1 MSETSTVDVVVL
13 GAGVA
18 GLHAAR
24 CATMRAPESPVRG
37 GGGDDDDDGGRGRR
51 RSGATREGEEVDDGE
66 GASTRGA
73 FRRMRAVVLEA
84 RDEVGGRVR
93 AARDAAPWDVN
104 LGPEFAHGDEGS
116 ALKRFIDNHGFGTT
130 EREWPDR
137 YYLGGRE
144 GRLVRADE
152 AEATSS
158 DVRRVHELFDRLPGA
173 PGEEDADETALEWLT
188 NTVRASDSVIKL
200 AENIYA
206 NDFGSSLRHLGM
218 REVIEEKKNWIYGE
232 KYLVLDRPMREVALA
247 LADGLDVRTNWEI
260 ESVDYSTPGVVR
272 VTRRGGK
279 EVITAKKCIVAL
291 PITALRPNNTENRV
305 RFIPRLPAAKTR
317 AAETIQIG
325 NAAKLFVGFRKIV
338 WPEDVFDVVCTNCFL
353 PEFWITKYSK
363 SPLAREVA
371 TSREAKLVAETVALV
386 TFFIAG
392 DLADELDKMNRDVM
406 FRRAID
412 QLDTIF
418 NVSCKEHITTMK
430 YVGWSQERLVQGAYT
445 HPTVNAGD
453 SRALLA
459 APVSNTLFFAGEAT
473 HTGVN
478 PCLQGAMETG
488 ARAAAQVRAAVF
500 GIGQSKL

>member
-1 MSETSTVDVVVL
+1 MAAGFEDGL
-13 GAGVA
+13 AEGAGAA
-18 GLHAAR
+18 GAR
-24 CATMRAPESPVRG
+24 A
-37 GGGDDDDDGGRGRR
+37 
-51 RSGATREGEEVDDGE
+51 
-66 GASTRGA
+66 
-73 FRRMRAVVLEA
+73 
-84 RDEVGGRVR
+84 
-93 AARDAAPWDVN
+93 
-104 LGPEFAHGDEGS
+104 
-116 ALKRFIDNHGFGTT
+116 
-130 EREWPDR
+130 
-137 YYLGGRE
+137 
-144 GRLVRADE
+144 
-152 AEATSS
+152 
-158 DVRRVHELFDRLPGA
+158 
-173 PGEEDADETALEWLT
+173 
-188 NTVRASDSVIKL
+188 
-200 AENIYA
+200 
-206 NDFGSSLRHLGM
+206 
-218 REVIEEKKNWIYGE
+218 
-232 KYLVLDRPMREVALA
+232 
-247 LADGLDVRTNWEI
+247 
-260 ESVDYSTPGVVR
+260 
-272 VTRRGGK
+272 
-279 EVITAKKCIVAL
+279 
-291 PITALRPNNTENRV
+291 
-305 RFIPRLPAAKTR
+305 
-317 AAETIQIG
+317 
-325 NAAKLFVGFRKIV
+325 
-338 WPEDVFDVVCTNCFL
+338 EDVFDVVCTNCFL
-353 PEFWITKYSK
+353 PEFWITKYPK

>member
-1 MSETSTVDVVVL
+1 MVRDDIYDVVVL
-13 GAGVA
+13 GGGFA

-24 CATMRAPESPVRG
+24 CLTMRAPETPGG
-37 GGGDDDDDGGRGRR
+37 GGGDDAVDGGRTT
-51 RSGATREGEEVDDGE
+51 SVD
-66 GASTRGA
+66 AGA
-73 FRRMRAVVLEA
+73 FRRMRTVVLEA

-93 AARDAAPWDVN
+93 VARDVAPWDVN
-104 LGPEFAHGDEGS
+104 LGPEFLHGDEAS
-116 ALKRFIDNHGFGTT
+116 ALKRFVDNHGFGTT
-130 EREWPDR
+130 EKEWPDR
-137 YYLGGRE
+137 YYLGGD
-144 GRLVRADE
+144 GRGIMRADE

-158 DVRRVHELFDRLPGA
+158 DVRRVHELFDELPGA
-173 PGEEDADETALEWLT
+173 PGEEDADETALRWLM
-188 NTVRASDSVIKL
+188 NTVQAPERVIKL

-206 NDFGSSLRHLGM
+206 NDFCSSLRNLGM
-218 REVIEEKKNWIYGE
+218 RELIEEKKNWIYGE
-232 KYLVLDRPMREVALA
+232 KYLVLDRPLREVALA

-279 EVITAKKCIVAL
+279 EVITAKQCIVAL
-291 PITALRPNNTENRV
+291 PITALRPNNAKNRV
-305 RFIPRLPAAKTR
+305 RFIPQLPAAKTR

-353 PEFWITKYSK
+353 PEFWITKYPK

-371 TSREAKLVAETVALV
+371 SSEEAKLVAETVGLV

-406 FRRAID
+406 FQRAID

-418 NVSCKEHITTMK
+418 NVSCKEHITTLK

-445 HPTVNAGD
+445 HPTVNAGN
-453 SRALLA
+453 SRMLLG
-459 APVSNTLFFAGEAT
+459 APVANTLFFAGEAT

-488 ARAAAQVRAAVF
+488 ARAATQARAAAF
-500 GIGQSKL
+500 GVGQSKL